1 LTGCS
6 IEARGVRGSGGAAA
20 VLDPAEFFGL
30 VDRLGPYETA
40 PHVAVAV
47 SGGPDSLALTL
58 LLANWVLTR
67 GGRLEALTVDHGL
80 RPESADEAA
89 SVGRKLKGRGIP
101 HYVLKWS
108 GARPE
113 AGLQEAAREARYAL
127 LLDWC
132 TRAGILHL
140 FLAHHLEDQAE
151 TFLMRVARGS
161 GRSGLAGMSPIVEH
175 RGVRLLRPCLGIAR
189 DRLRA
194 TLDAS
199 GLVPV
204 QDPSNEEPR
213 FTRVRVR
220 AQLPALARADLGP
233 ARLAA
238 AARSAAISRRTLE
251 HQVARGLAATTTLHP
266 AGFARVRPEALRD
279 LPPKVRPAVLY
290 AILSTVGGHR
300 GPLRR
305 RRVER
310 LSAWLTARVEGRREL
325 RAATLAGC
333 LIVPH
338 RGELL
343 VCREPAAAAE
353 RLRAEAPG
361 AYLWDGRFEIELE
374 PGHGKERRQWGT
386 VWIARLGEDGW
397 KQIVQCNSALRESHV
412 PWPARPSLP
421 AVRDGRDR
429 VLEVRHLAYR
439 RDAAMLGSLRT
450 ARLPFRPAR
459 PLAGA
464 GFMVA

>member
-1 LTGCS
+1 MTGGS
-6 IEARGVRGSGGAAA
+6 IEARGAKAAA
-20 VLDPAEFFGL
+20 GASAVLGQAEFFGL

-58 LLANWVLTR
+58 LLADWVRER
-67 GGRLEALTVDHGL
+67 GGRLAALTVDHGL
-80 RPESADEAA
+80 RPESAEEAA
-89 SVGRKLKGRGIP
+89 SVGRKLQGRGIR
-101 HYVLKWS
+101 HHVLKWS

-127 LLDWC
+127 LLDRC
-132 TRAGILHL
+132 SRAGILHL

-161 GRSGLAGMSPIVEH
+161 GRSGLAGMSPIVEQ
-175 RGVRLLRPCLGIAR
+175 RGVRLLRPCLGVER

-194 TLDAS
+194 ALDAS
-199 GLVPV
+199 GLVAV

-220 AQLPALARADLGP
+220 AQLPALSHADLGP

-238 AARSAAISRRTLE
+238 AARSAAISRRALE
-251 HQVARGLAATTTLHP
+251 HQVACGLAATTRLHP
-266 AGFARVRPEALRD
+266 AGFARVRPDGLRD
-279 LPPKVRPAVLY
+279 LPARVRPAVLY
-290 AILSTVGGHR
+290 AILSTVGGQR

-310 LSAWLTARVEGRREL
+310 LSAWLTARIEGGREL

-343 VCREPAAAAE
+343 VCREPAAATE
-353 RLRAEAPG
+353 RLRAAAPG
-361 AYLWDGRFEIELE
+361 SYAWDGRFEIELE
-374 PGHGKERRQWGT
+374 PADRREPRQWDT

-397 KQIVQCNSALRESHV
+397 KQIVRFDPALRESHV

-439 RDAAMLGSLRT
+439 RHAAVLGSFRT
-450 ARLPFRPAR
+450 ARLAFRPAR